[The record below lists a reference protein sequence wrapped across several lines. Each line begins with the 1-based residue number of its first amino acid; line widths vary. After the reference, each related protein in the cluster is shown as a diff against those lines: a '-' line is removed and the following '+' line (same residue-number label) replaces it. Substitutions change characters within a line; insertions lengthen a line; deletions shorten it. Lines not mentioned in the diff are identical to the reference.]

1 MNKLAIRYWALV
13 FSLLLAA
20 CGDAG
25 TGSNGHEDEHG
36 HGEEAAAMEQGPNGG
51 RLLEDQGFVVELAI
65 VEEAAAPQYRAWP
78 SRNCNAV
85 PPADVQLQVSLS
97 RLGGRVDQISFEP
110 SANFLRSTS
119 PVEEPHSFTATVKA
133 SYQGRTHEWTFDSI
147 EGRTR
152 IAPDIARGF
161 NVETELAG
169 PGQVR
174 ETIGVYG
181 HIETIPERVS
191 AVIARF
197 DGTVREVAVVTG
209 ETVRAGQTLATVESN
224 DSLNVY
230 TVTAPIAGVV
240 TERQVNRGEQTAGRL
255 LFRIVDTSQVWAEF
269 SLFPADVQQVRKG
282 MNVTFQ
288 PVGTSISVTGTIDR
302 IDVTSQPNQ
311 TVLAHAVIDNSSGAL
326 VPGMYLAADIEIA
339 SHDVPLVVRRSG
351 LQAFRDSTV
360 VFAHIGDEYEVRMLD
375 LGRQDKVWVEVL
387 GGIEPGTPYV
397 TANSYLIKADI
408 EKSGASHDH

>member
-1 MNKLAIRYWALV
+1 MNKLTNRYWV
-13 FSLLLAA
+13 LLLAMSLTA
-20 CGDAG
+20 CGDTG
-25 TGSNGHEDEHG
+25 TESAGHEDEHG
-36 HGEEAAAMEQGPNGG
+36 HGEEVTEAEEGPNGG
-51 RLLEDQGFVVELAI
+51 RLLTDGGFAVELAI
-65 VEEAAAPQYRAWP
+65 FEDGVAPEYRAWIT
-78 SRNCNAV
+78 RDGTAV
-85 PPADVQLQVSLS
+85 SSNGVQLQVNLS
-97 RLGGRVDQISFEP
+97 RLGGRVDQIDFEP
-110 SANFLRSTS
+110 RASFLRGTS
-119 PVEEPHSFTATVKA
+119 PVEEPHSFGVTVKA
-133 SYQGRTHEWTFDSI
+133 TYQGRSHEWTYDSI

-152 IAPDIARGF
+152 IEPDIARAF
-161 NVETELAG
+161 NVETEQAG

-209 ETVRAGQTLATVESN
+209 ETVRAGQILATVESN

-240 TERQVNRGEQTAGRL
+240 TERQVNRGEQTAGRV

-288 PVGTSISVTGTIDR
+288 PVGTSISVSGTIDR

-339 SHDVPLVVRRSG
+339 SHDAPLVVRRSG
-351 LQAFRDSTV
+351 LQAFRDFTV
-360 VFAHIGDEYEVRMLD
+360 VFAQVGEEYEVRMLD
-375 LGRQDKVWVEVL
+375 LGREDKLWVEVL
-387 GGIEPGTPYV
+387 GGLEPGTRYV